1 MILLACPL
9 YKKLYNVYNTSFC
22 RQQDYYK
29 EEKWGKKK
37 EPAGKRFC
45 ANLKSLIDF
54 IHNTDSE
61 KNTDDEEIDVTV
73 DRGTP
78 KKTRK
83 GKFYKINL

>member
-9 YKKLYNVYNTSFC
+9 YKKVYNVYNASLC

-29 EEKWGKKK
+29 EEKWEKKK
-37 EPAGKRFC
+37 EPAGKRLC

-54 IHNTDSE
+54 IDNTDSE

-73 DRGTP
+73 DRGTR
-78 KKTRK
+78 KMTRK